1 MSARPLRVL
10 GLSAVLSLALLGLPV
25 ESAWAFKGV
34 AFITGAVQGAI
45 QGDNTQKGTEGAIT
59 LRHVSTH
66 FDDLS
71 SSNLFEFALV
81 KDPDKASVKLIR
93 AFIGSELLTV
103 TIQFFRTI
111 NTGAVVLYHTVLIER
126 ARVSSFETKGDPAVA
141 GGVVEEV
148 QLRFG
153 RITFTDEVN
162 KQSVTLE
169 KFQ

>member
-1 MSARPLRVL
+1 LV
-10 GLSAVLSLALLGLPV
+10 ALLGLPV

-59 LRHVSTH
+59 LRHVSTQ
-66 FDDLS
+66 FDDS
-71 SSNLFEFALV
+71 SVELFEFTIV

-93 AFIGSELLTV
+93 ALIGGELLTV

-111 NTGAVVLYHTVLIER
+111 NTGAVVLYHTVLIDR
-126 ARVSSFETKGDPAVA
+126 ARLVKFETKGDPAVA

-162 KQSVTLE
+162 KQSVTFE
-169 KFQ
+169 KGLQ